1 MNSNSDFLIAVTWS
15 NDLTSNHPDFYHA
28 YQPDEHV
35 KLEPQQDW
43 VNEIMR
49 HRVTRFPSWNKGV
62 LSRKY
67 YHANSRLDYMNVRD
81 GCWRQV

>member
-1 MNSNSDFLIAVTWS
+1 MNPNSDFLIAVTWS
-15 NDLTSNHPDFYHA
+15 NDLSSNHPDFYHA
-28 YQPDEHV
+28 YQPDDHV

-62 LSRKY
+62 LSR
-67 YHANSRLDYMNVRD
+67 NQSIRLMLD
-81 GCWRQV
+81 